1 MLKAYKYRLYP
12 TKEQESEIIK
22 HFGAC
27 RFVYNW
33 GLALKK
39 EIYEK
44 EGKNIS
50 RMDLQKILS
59 HNLKHEYEWLKDVN
73 SQSLISSLF
82 HLEAAYSN
90 FFRELKKWLKNKH
103 KAEDK
108 KPSYPRFKSRNN
120 PVQSF
125 QCPQRVTVF
134 FDRNIVK
141 LPNIGEVKTVFH
153 RQFEGKVKT
162 CTVSKTPTGK
172 FYISILVD
180 DGSEFPEK
188 QVFDEITTIG
198 VDVGIKD
205 FAILSNGTKF
215 ENPKYLKN
223 SEQRLVV
230 LQRRL
235 SKKKKGSS
243 NWNRLKRQVAKL
255 HEKISNQRNDFQHKL
270 SRKLVR
276 ENQAVAL
283 ETLNVKG
290 MQKNHHWAKSISDVG
305 WSSFVLKLQYKAEW
319 YGKTVLRIGRFEP
332 SSKTCNV
339 CGSKNAELQLKDR
352 EWKCSVCNT
361 LHDRDV
367 NAAVNIKNFAL
378 RDYFGKGDYPRKERV
393 LRYSENRTLLYS

>member
-12 TKEQESEIIK
+12 TKKQETEIEK

-33 GLALKK
+33 GLSLKK

-44 EGKNIS
+44 EGKSIS

-59 HNLKHEYEWLKDVN
+59 RNLKHEHEWLKEVN

-90 FFRELKKWLKNKH
+90 FFRDLKKWLKKQH
-103 KAEDK
+103 KNEDK
-108 KPSYPRFKSRNN
+108 KPGFPRFKSKYN

-125 QCPQRVTVF
+125 QCPQNVVVF
-134 FDRNIVK
+134 FDRSVVK
-141 LPNIGEVKTVFH
+141 LPKLGEVKAIFH

-162 CTVSKTPTGK
+162 CTVSRTSTGK

-180 DGSEFPEK
+180 NGSELPEK
-188 QVFDEITTIG
+188 QVFDETTTIG

-205 FAILSNGTKF
+205 FAILSNGNKI
-215 ENPKYLKN
+215 ENPRYLKN
-223 SEQRLVV
+223 SEQRLKV

-235 SKKKKGSS
+235 SRKNKGSS
-243 NWNRLKRQVAKL
+243 NWNQLKRQVAKL
-255 HEKISNQRNDFQHKL
+255 HEKVSNQRNDFQHKL
-270 SRKLVR
+270 SRKLIH

-283 ETLNVKG
+283 ENLNVKG
-290 MQKNHHWAKSISDVG
+290 MQKNHHLAQSITDVA
-305 WSSFVLKLQYKAEW
+305 WSSFVLKLEYKAEW
-319 YGKTVLRIGRFEP
+319 YGKTILRIGRFEA
-332 SSKTCNV
+332 SSKTCNA
-339 CGSKNAELQLKDR
+339 CGNKYEELQLNDR
-352 EWKCSVCNT
+352 EWKCPVCNT

-367 NAAVNIKNFAL
+367 NAAINIKNFAL
-378 RDYFGKGDYPRKERV
+378 RD
-393 LRYSENRTLLYS
+393 